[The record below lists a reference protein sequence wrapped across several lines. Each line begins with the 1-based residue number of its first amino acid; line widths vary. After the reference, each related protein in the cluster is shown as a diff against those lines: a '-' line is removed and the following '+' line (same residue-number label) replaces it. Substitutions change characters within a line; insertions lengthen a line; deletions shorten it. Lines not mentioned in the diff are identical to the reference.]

1 MAIQLSL
8 SADQAALLLP
18 ILQQVTGKG
27 QVPGEVASDSSQ
39 STVLASATDR
49 STFGMPYTPET
60 ASSTDQESDSS
71 SASKYTLE
79 DLLVKKGKNVKSSE
93 AQNFLHVSISIKS

>member
-1 MAIQLSL
+1 
-8 SADQAALLLP
+8 LLP
-18 ILQQVTGKG
+18 ILQEVTGKG
-27 QVPGEVASDSSQ
+27 VPGEVASDCSQ

-79 DLLVKKGKNVKSSE
+79 DLLIKKGKNVKSSE